1 MTINENQYI
10 QIDGC
15 VVAPGDWFAC
25 VDESL
30 DTSAVYYVGQDGR
43 QYASYLSE
51 INFFPFTQNIFV
63 SKT

>member
-15 VVAPGDWFAC
+15 VVAPGNWFTC
-25 VDESL
+25 IDDSPE
-30 DTSAVYYVGQDGR
+30 TSAVYYVGQDGR

-51 INFFPFTQNIFV
+51 VFPNIFNV
-63 SKT
+63 FVGKP